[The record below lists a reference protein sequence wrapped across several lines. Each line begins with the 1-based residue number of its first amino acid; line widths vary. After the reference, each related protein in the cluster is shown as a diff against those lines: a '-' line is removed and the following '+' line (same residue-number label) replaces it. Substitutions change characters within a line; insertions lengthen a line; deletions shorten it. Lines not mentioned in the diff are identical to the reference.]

1 MPLDVRSRFL
11 IALAKFLGENPVES
25 DPLRGVLVREPWHLD
40 ETLASIMKEEGSLVL
55 DEEKFNQLM
64 LHCRR
69 SLATPHFF
77 SYFFR
82 GVDTIEKFESTVERF
97 RVAAM
102 WLFGNFKF
110 AFRRLATSD
119 EHDFERLIGKTKAV
133 DSSGFESRDEF
144 AEIENVEK
152 DDLFL
157 LGYVSG
163 QELADLEFS
172 LDIIRALK
180 DSGGTHTFTCAFSDH
195 SQAQESAPAGFYSS
209 FRNMK
214 AWELAKPC

>member
-1 MPLDVRSRFL
+1 
-11 IALAKFLGENPVES
+11 
-25 DPLRGVLVREPWHLD
+25 
-40 ETLASIMKEEGSLVL
+40 
-55 DEEKFNQLM
+55 
-64 LHCRR
+64 
-69 SLATPHFF
+69 
-77 SYFFR
+77 
-82 GVDTIEKFESTVERF
+82 
-97 RVAAM
+97 
-102 WLFGNFKF
+102 
-110 AFRRLATSD
+110 LATSD